1 MYLVAIVISSYT
13 NILGFTVYIT
23 MRISYIFSKDLQFF
37 MSFACQTYSDGKLLK
52 SHIQSVH
59 ENCQDFL
66 CKPCGKRFGSYRKL
80 ESHNWQSHS
89 QVTCD
94 VCGKEVANKVRL
106 RKHKVFVHNE
116 TNGVLF
122 CEKCP
127 KDAFFSQRTF
137 EKHMSN
143 KH

>member
-1 MYLVAIVISSYT
+1 MHVL
-13 NILGFTVYIT
+13 
-23 MRISYIFSKDLQFF
+23 R
-37 MSFACQTYSDGKLLK
+37 
-52 SHIQSVH
+52 VH
-59 ENCQDFL
+59 DKRQDFE
-66 CKPCGKRFGSYRKL
+66 CKPCGKTFASYL
-80 ESHNWQSHS
+80 QCYNHNWQSHS
-89 QVTCD
+89 QVNCE
-94 VCGKEVANKVRL
+94 VCNKQLANPNQLK
-106 RKHKVFVHNE
+106 KHKVFVHNE